1 MWIKVLAYNLL
12 NWFRQALLPEN
23 AARAEV
29 STFRRLVVNVPANIV
44 GNGRY
49 RHIRMAANR
58 WLEQVIGHIKAKLRE
73 FIGIKA
79 WLNVIQ
85 A

>member
-1 MWIKVLAYNLL
+1 
-12 NWFRQALLPEN
+12 
-23 AARAEV
+23 V
-29 STFRRLVVNVPANIV
+29 STIRRLIVNVPANIV

-49 RHIRMAANR
+49 RRIRMARNR
-58 WLEQVIGHIKAKLRE
+58 WLEQVIAYIKAKLRE